1 MGKVGTLWAVSGQ
14 FQTYFLVT
22 AFRISCM
29 HDFHFA
35 LTVAWQ
41 GGGMQWDTA
50 QLHCSMHPMTAW
62 SQCHM

>member
-41 GGGMQWDTA
+41 GAADRFM
-50 QLHCSMHPMTAW
+50 CAW
-62 SQCHM
+62 QCKSFVVK